1 MHKEGGFMKGYRSL
15 MAITLFC
22 GVAFAQTQ
30 PPSPQTAIAATP
42 IAESLRWVIGTW
54 EGEGVS
60 PGERE
65 FIGRMQ
71 ATVELDDQGI
81 LLRRESLNKSGGPT
95 GGLKELMVIAIDGTT
110 KKIVMTVNSS
120 NNFIGIYTGE
130 TRSPNEIVFTL
141 VTSQAGY
148 VNRRVFKQLAD
159 GGVSFVIE
167 GASPGKEVSKQVE
180 INFKKKS

>member
-1 MHKEGGFMKGYRSL
+1 MKRYRSL
-15 MAITLFC
+15 IAMSLFC
-22 GVAFAQTQ
+22 GAAFAQTQ
-30 PPSPQTAIAATP
+30 PAQTAVATTP
-42 IAESLRWVIGTW
+42 IAETLKWVLGTW

-71 ATVELDDQGI
+71 ATSELDEQGI
-81 LLRRESLNKSGGPT
+81 LVHRESMNKSGGPA

-130 TRSPNEIVFTL
+130 LRSANEIVFTL

-148 VNRRVFKQLAD
+148 INRRVFKQLAD
-159 GGVSFVIE
+159 GGVSFTIE